1 MVADT
6 MTTGLLDRVT
16 MNPPASS
23 TVAGNLATMWR
34 RIAAVTIETIDQPVE
49 AATHLRELTDPR
61 LLPIR
66 RRLFRR
72 SRVLVA
78 RVPVVRVPV
87 ACNHGECSPINLE
100 CLSWKRLNRLNHL

>member
-1 MVADT
+1 
-6 MTTGLLDRVT
+6 

-23 TVAGNLATMWR
+23 TVAGNLVTMWR

-49 AATHLRELTDPR
+49 VATHLRELTDPH

-72 SRVLVA
+72 SRVLAA
-78 RVPVVRVPV
+78 RILVVRVPV
-87 ACNHGECSPINLE
+87 ACNHVECGPTNLDY
-100 CLSWKRLNRLNHL
+100 LS